1 MSVLSDP
8 IGEVKDGAV
17 GPVVCC
23 WDVDGVGPVVAFLDA
38 DPCAAVAFLFVQLV
52 LRQHPYLPEMAVV
65 TQGKYPP
72 HLIGILQ

>member
-38 DPCAAVAFLFVQLV
+38 DPCAALAFLF
-52 LRQHPYLPEMAVV
+52 H
-65 TQGKYPP
+65 T
-72 HLIGILQ
+72 IGSSTTPVSTGNGSCDTGEVSPTPD

>member
-23 WDVDGVGPVVAFLDA
+23 WDVDGVGPVVAFLGG
-38 DPCAAVAFLFVQLV
+38 LSLH
-52 LRQHPYLPEMAVV
+52 LN
-65 TQGKYPP
+65 
-72 HLIGILQ
+72 HLIA